1 MMLVVDIIR
10 PKTPITKLNE
20 PRLTRFVDQDIT
32 FLDPMITDKKEEV
45 GLKDR
50 HIIKSGSE
58 FPALAEQGQI
68 FIKNGIPYIK
78 REEG

>member
-1 MMLVVDIIR
+1 MLLAELIR
-10 PKTPITKLNE
+10 DKTPVTELNR
-20 PRLTRFVDQDIT
+20 PRLTRFIDQDIT

-50 HIIKSGSE
+50 HIIKSGSD

-68 FIKNGIPYIK
+68 FIRNGTPYIK

>member
-1 MMLVVDIIR
+1 MMLLTELIR
-10 PKTPITKLNE
+10 AKTPVTELNKH
-20 PRLTRFVDQDIT
+20 RLSRMIDQDIT

-68 FIKNGIPYIK
+68 FIRNGIPYIK